1 MTIQHGARP
10 LPSLQHSST
19 VPRTPWTY
27 KAPACLSG
35 ARQRLAAPQ
44 RSEDEMASRHRTPRF
59 LVVAPVLATLL
70 VGVAAPA
77 RAQEPAPRPSDGH
90 LAKGDYF
97 FKAGYY
103 LKASEHYRLALLEDP
118 ASPGKKLAFG
128 HALFAIGNYS
138 YASYALRRGVAQLD
152 ADDPFRPS
160 LEALF
165 PSKRA
170 FTQALRDLKR
180 YVTYSPRDPA
190 GLSVLGYVLF
200 SIEGEETRCRDM
212 FKYLKRLDPNDPF
225 AEFFLAQIRRR
236 GVPDGDEQPAAAGLP
251 EVGDVG
257 GDDVVE
263 APPEPAPAPR
273 PAASPPPPPPPPTP
287 AAPDLKQVLQE
298 PERARERAEGEWP
311 SPVPAP
317 SR

>member
-1 MTIQHGARP
+1 MDTR
-10 LPSLQHSST
+10 
-19 VPRTPWTY
+19 R
-27 KAPACLSG
+27 
-35 ARQRLAAPQ
+35 
-44 RSEDEMASRHRTPRF
+44 RTPRG
-59 LVVAPVLATLL
+59 LTVGALAALTLVLAPP
-70 VGVAAPA
+70 PA
-77 RAQEPAPRPSDGH
+77 RAQGEAPRGTDGH

-152 ADDPFRPS
+152 ASEPLRPQ
-160 LEALF
+160 LKGLF
-165 PSKRA
+165 PSERA

-190 GLSVLGYVLF
+190 GLTVLGYVLF
-200 SIEGEETRCRDM
+200 TIEGEERRCQDM

-225 AEFFLAQIRRR
+225 ADYFLAQIRRK
-236 GVPDGDEQPAAAGLP
+236 GIPDGDDPGPQAALP
-251 EVGDVG
+251 DVG
-257 GDDVVE
+257 SVDDE
-263 APPEPAPAPR
+263 PEPAPTR
-273 PAASPPPPPPPPTP
+273 PVAAPPPPPPPPPP
-287 AAPDLKQVLQE
+287 APPPPALREVLGE

-311 SPVPAP
+311 MPVPAP

>member
-1 MTIQHGARP
+1 MA
-10 LPSLQHSST
+10 
-19 VPRTPWTY
+19 
-27 KAPACLSG
+27 
-35 ARQRLAAPQ
+35 QR
-44 RSEDEMASRHRTPRF
+44 RRTPRF
-59 LVVAPVLATLL
+59 VVVAPVLAALL
-70 VGVAAPA
+70 GGAAPA
-77 RAQEPAPRPSDGH
+77 RAQEEEPTARSADGH

-138 YASYALRRGVAQLD
+138 YASYALRRGIAQLD

-160 LEALF
+160 IEALF

-190 GLSVLGYVLF
+190 GLSVLGYILF

-236 GVPDGDEQPAAAGLP
+236 GVPEGDDPPAAAGLP
-251 EVGDVG
+251 EVGD
-257 GDDVVE
+257 DE
-263 APPEPAPAPR
+263 PEVAEVTPAPAPA
-273 PAASPPPPPPPPTP
+273 PTPKPVAPPPPPPPPAP
-287 AAPDLKQVLQE
+287 PAPDLKQLLNE
-298 PERARERAEGEWP
+298 PERAPERAEGEWP